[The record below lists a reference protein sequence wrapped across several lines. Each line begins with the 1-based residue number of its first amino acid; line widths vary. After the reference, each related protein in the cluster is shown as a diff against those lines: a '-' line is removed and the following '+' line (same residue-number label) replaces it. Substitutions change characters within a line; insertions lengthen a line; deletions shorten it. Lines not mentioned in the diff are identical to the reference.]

1 MFLAHAADVL
11 AETSNGLTGPEIIT
25 LTTGFAVE
33 KDVRV
38 PYQQYPFQASNKR
51 TVLRENLMAFPPGLQ
66 FELLD
71 HLCSYPK
78 LVERIPDELRK
89 LRLQLHTRYGH
100 LAPSPVEV
108 VGLELVQDTRH
119 WLNGFPE
126 VLVLYDQALAKYRAG
141 VFQRN
146 VLDDLRL
153 ALETLVKRVLG
164 NEKSLENQLGLLGD
178 FVAKGGGS
186 PEFVN
191 MFVKLIDY
199 FAKYQNRYVKHDD
212 AVIEDEV
219 EFVIELTSAFMKHL
233 VRLSAR

>member
-1 MFLAHAADVL
+1 MFITHAADVL
-11 AETSNGLTGPEIIT
+11 AETANGLTGPEIIT

-33 KDVRV
+33 KNVSV

-51 TVLRENLMAFPPGLQ
+51 TVLRENLTAFPTELQ

-71 HLCSYPK
+71 KLCAYPK
-78 LVERIPDELRK
+78 LEQRIPDEIRK

-100 LAPSPVEV
+100 LAPSPLEV

-126 VLVLYDQALAKYRAG
+126 VLGLYDQALAKYRAG

-164 NEKSLENQLGLLGD
+164 KEKSLENQLGPLGD
-178 FVAKGGGS
+178 FVSGGGGS

-199 FAKYQNRYVKHDD
+199 FTKYQNRYVKHDD

-219 EFVIELTSAFMKHL
+219 KFVIELTSAFMKHL